1 MKGEPY
7 MEKRI
12 YRSTTDQ
19 VIGGVCGGLGEYF
32 EIDPTIIRLVWA
44 IAVFAGVGF
53 LAYIIAWIVI
63 PEKPRGYDASSF
75 QSETADFQS
84 DSFQKPKRRR
94 DNTSVIVGA
103 ILVFIGASYI
113 VQRFFRFIRIDQ
125 RLILSVFLIIIGAYI
140 LTKKKNK

>member
-1 MKGEPY
+1 MSMKGEPY

-63 PEKPRGYDASSF
+63 PEKPRGYDNSSF
-75 QSETADFQS
+75 EADP
-84 DSFQKPKRRR
+84 FQKPKRRR